1 MNMPDTSNNVLERD
15 LTGLKV
21 VVVDDSKTILRTA
34 EVLLSEQG
42 CWVVTAGDGFES
54 LAKIAS
60 FKPDVIFVDIM
71 MPRLDGYQTCALIK
85 ANRQYRDTPVIL
97 LSSKDSIFDMAR
109 GRLAGSDKYLTKPF
123 TKDDLLTA
131 IYTHVKLP
139 DSGEPAVDE
148 TPAPVASSVE
158 PLPFIDL
165 IDD

>member
-1 MNMPDTSNNVLERD
+1 MNTSDSQLNTPERD

-34 EVLLSEQG
+34 EVLLTEQG

-60 FKPDVIFVDIM
+60 FEPDVVFVDIM

-123 TKDDLLTA
+123 TKEDLLSA

-139 DSGEPAVDE
+139 EKGQAPASEDTTQAVSSGQTEA
-148 TPAPVASSVE
+148 
-158 PLPFIDL
+158 
-165 IDD
+165 

>member
-1 MNMPDTSNNVLERD
+1 MPDTLNNAPERD

-34 EVLLSEQG
+34 EVLLTEQG

-54 LAKIAS
+54 LSKIAS

-123 TKDDLLTA
+123 TKDDLLAA

-139 DSGEPAVDE
+139 EAPKPLAEPEPE
-148 TPAPVASSVE
+148 THE
-158 PLPFIDL
+158 LPFIDL
-165 IDD
+165 IDE

>member
-1 MNMPDTSNNVLERD
+1 MNTSDSQTKAPERD

-34 EVLLSEQG
+34 ETLLSEQG
-42 CWVVTAGDGFES
+42 CWVVTASDGFES

-85 ANRQYRDTPVIL
+85 ANRQYRDIPVVM

-123 TKDDLLTA
+123 TKQDLLAA
-131 IYTHVKLP
+131 IYTHVPLG
-139 DSGEPAVDE
+139 DSGAEPASG
-148 TPAPVASSVE
+148 PAAEITTQPE
-158 PLPFIDL
+158 G
-165 IDD
+165 

>member
-1 MNMPDTSNNVLERD
+1 MPDTLNNTLERD

-34 EVLLSEQG
+34 EVLLTEQG

-54 LAKIAS
+54 LSKIAS

-123 TKDDLLTA
+123 TKDDLLAA

-139 DSGEPAVDE
+139 EAPKPSEAPAEPPDM
-148 TPAPVASSVE
+148 
-158 PLPFIDL
+158 PFIDL
-165 IDD
+165 IDK

>member
-1 MNMPDTSNNVLERD
+1 MNTSDSQTNAPERD

-34 EVLLSEQG
+34 EALLSEQG
-42 CWVVTAGDGFES
+42 CWVVTASDGFES

-85 ANRQYRDTPVIL
+85 ANRQYREIPVVM

-123 TKDDLLTA
+123 TKQDLLTA
-131 IYTHVKLP
+131 IYTHVSLGDTGIASTVSAP
-139 DSGEPAVDE
+139 EPA
-148 TPAPVASSVE
+148 AE
-158 PLPFIDL
+158 PMILPEG
-165 IDD
+165 

>member
-1 MNMPDTSNNVLERD
+1 MRVNTSDPQLNMQERD

-42 CWVVTAGDGFES
+42 CWVVTASDGFES

-60 FKPDVIFVDIM
+60 FKPDVIFIDIM

-85 ANRQYRDTPVIL
+85 ANRQYRDIPVIM

-123 TKDDLLTA
+123 TKQDLLAA
-131 IYTHVKLP
+131 IYTHV
-139 DSGEPAVDE
+139 PAG
-148 TPAPVASSVE
+148 ANSSSLAASY
-158 PLPFIDL
+158 
-165 IDD
+165 

>member
-1 MNMPDTSNNVLERD
+1 MNTSDSQTKAPERD

-34 EVLLSEQG
+34 ETLLSEQG
-42 CWVVTAGDGFES
+42 CWVVTASDGFES

-85 ANRQYRDTPVIL
+85 ANRQYRDIPVVM

-123 TKDDLLTA
+123 TKQDLLAA
-131 IYTHVKLP
+131 IYTHVPLG
-139 DSGEPAVDE
+139 DSGVAGTEPASG
-148 TPAPVASSVE
+148 PAAEITTQPE
-158 PLPFIDL
+158 G
-165 IDD
+165 

>member
-1 MNMPDTSNNVLERD
+1 MNTSDSQTTLPELD
-15 LTGLKV
+15 LSGLKV

-34 EVLLSEQG
+34 EVLLGEQG
-42 CWVVTAGDGFES
+42 CWVVTANDGFES

-85 ANRQYRDTPVIL
+85 ANREYRDTPVIM

-123 TKDDLLTA
+123 TKQDLLSA
-131 IYTHVKLP
+131 IQTHVKLN
-139 DSGEPAVDE
+139 
-148 TPAPVASSVE
+148 TASVTLAE
-158 PLPFIDL
+158 G
-165 IDD
+165 

>member
-1 MNMPDTSNNVLERD
+1 MPDNLNNTLERD

-54 LAKIAS
+54 LAKISS

-123 TKDDLLTA
+123 TKEDLLTA

-139 DSGEPAVDE
+139 KRAGTVDANVLDAP
-148 TPAPVASSVE
+148 TPAEST
-158 PLPFIDL
+158 PFIDL

>member
-1 MNMPDTSNNVLERD
+1 MPDTLNNTLERD

-34 EVLLSEQG
+34 EVLLTEQG

-54 LAKIAS
+54 LSKIAS

-123 TKDDLLTA
+123 TKDDLLAA

-139 DSGEPAVDE
+139 EAPKPPEAPA
-148 TPAPVASSVE
+148 APPEV
-158 PLPFIDL
+158 PFIDL
-165 IDD
+165 IDE

>member
-1 MNMPDTSNNVLERD
+1 VNTSDSQPNTPQRD

-85 ANRQYRDTPVIL
+85 ANRQYRDIPVIL

-123 TKDDLLTA
+123 TKEDLLST

-139 DSGEPAVDE
+139 EAAVVGEPDNDGAD
-148 TPAPVASSVE
+148 THAQG
-158 PLPFIDL
+158 
-165 IDD
+165 

>member
-1 MNMPDTSNNVLERD
+1 MPDTLNNTLERD

-131 IYTHVKLP
+131 IYTHVKQP
-139 DSGEPAVDE
+139 DSAGADHAVPANAVEPA
-148 TPAPVASSVE
+148 
-158 PLPFIDL
+158 PFIDL

>member
-1 MNMPDTSNNVLERD
+1 MPDTLNNTLERD

-54 LAKIAS
+54 LAKISS

-85 ANRQYRDTPVIL
+85 ANRQYRDTPIIL

-139 DSGEPAVDE
+139 NDVKAAEANVPPKEEPNPTEA
-148 TPAPVASSVE
+148 A
-158 PLPFIDL
+158 PFIDL

>member
-1 MNMPDTSNNVLERD
+1 MPDTLNNTLERD

-131 IYTHVKLP
+131 IYTHVKQP
-139 DSGEPAVDE
+139 DSAGADHTVPANAVEPA
-148 TPAPVASSVE
+148 
-158 PLPFIDL
+158 PFIDL

>member
-1 MNMPDTSNNVLERD
+1 MPESQHKLPEDLD

-34 EVLLSEQG
+34 EVLLSEAG
-42 CWVVTAGDGFES
+42 CWVVTAADGFES
-54 LAKIAS
+54 LGKIAS

-85 ANRQYRDTPVIL
+85 ANRQYRDIPVIL

-123 TKDDLLTA
+123 TREDLFGA
-131 IYTHVKLP
+131 IYTHVKRP
-139 DSGEPAVDE
+139 NPVAAGTPPAA
-148 TPAPVASSVE
+148 PAPSNAPV
-158 PLPFIDL
+158 IDL
-165 IDD
+165 LDD

>member
-1 MNMPDTSNNVLERD
+1 MPDTLNKTLERD

-85 ANRQYRDTPVIL
+85 ANRQYRDIPVVL

-123 TKDDLLTA
+123 TKEDLLTA

-139 DSGEPAVDE
+139 NVAAAVVPA
-148 TPAPVASSVE
+148 APVDSA
-158 PLPFIDL
+158 PFIDL

>member
-1 MNMPDTSNNVLERD
+1 MPDTLNNTLERD

-34 EVLLSEQG
+34 EVLLTEQG

-54 LAKIAS
+54 LSKIAS

-123 TKDDLLTA
+123 TKDDLLAA

-139 DSGEPAVDE
+139 EAPKPPEAPAEPPE
-148 TPAPVASSVE
+148 M
-158 PLPFIDL
+158 PFIDL
-165 IDD
+165 IDE

>member
-1 MNMPDTSNNVLERD
+1 MNTSDSQTKIPERD

-34 EVLLSEQG
+34 EALLSEQG
-42 CWVVTAGDGFES
+42 CWVVTASDGFES

-85 ANRQYRDTPVIL
+85 ANRQYRDIPVIM

-123 TKDDLLTA
+123 TKQDLLAA
-131 IYTHVKLP
+131 IYTHVSLGDTGTANAASAP
-139 DSGEPAVDE
+139 ESPAE
-148 TPAPVASSVE
+148 ITIQPE
-158 PLPFIDL
+158 E
-165 IDD
+165 

>member
-1 MNMPDTSNNVLERD
+1 MNTPDTQTKAPERD

-34 EVLLSEQG
+34 ETLLSEQG
-42 CWVVTAGDGFES
+42 CWVVTASDGFES

-85 ANRQYRDTPVIL
+85 ANRQYRDIPVIM

-123 TKDDLLTA
+123 TKQDLLGA
-131 IYTHVKLP
+131 IYTHVEL
-139 DSGEPAVDE
+139 GGTGA
-148 TPAPVASSVE
+148 E
-158 PLPFIDL
+158 PLPQSQPKVETVVQPER
-165 IDD
+165 

>member
-1 MNMPDTSNNVLERD
+1 MNTSDSQTTLPELD
-15 LTGLKV
+15 LSGLKV

-34 EVLLSEQG
+34 EVLLGEQG
-42 CWVVTAGDGFES
+42 CWVVTASDGFES

-85 ANRQYRDTPVIL
+85 ANRQYRDTPVIM

-123 TKDDLLTA
+123 TKQDLLSA
-131 IYTHVKLP
+131 IQTHVKLNTA
-139 DSGEPAVDE
+139 S
-148 TPAPVASSVE
+148 VALAE
-158 PLPFIDL
+158 G
-165 IDD
+165 

>member
-1 MNMPDTSNNVLERD
+1 MPDTLNNVPERD

-123 TKDDLLTA
+123 TKEDLLTA
-131 IYTHVKLP
+131 IHTHVKLP
-139 DSGEPAVDE
+139 DSVGKAED
-148 TPAPVASSVE
+148 TPVA
-158 PLPFIDL
+158 PANPAPFIDL
-165 IDD
+165 IDE